1 MGSQQL
7 FKQSFLTYVYWVS
20 AAYSVI
26 CKYNRKG
33 LKTEYLIHS
42 GVFYDSVSLVQLA
55 INEHPL
61 CEDSAKDHEGYFT
74 YPLSKSSW
82 L

>member
-1 MGSQQL
+1 M
-7 FKQSFLTYVYWVS
+7 
-20 AAYSVI
+20 SV
-26 CKYNRKG
+26 
-33 LKTEYLIHS
+33 LW
-42 GVFYDSVSLVQLA
+42 VQLA

-61 CEDSAKDHEGYFT
+61 CEDSAKDREGYFI

>member
-20 AAYSVI
+20 AAYSLV
-26 CKYNRKG
+26 CKYNYRKV
-33 LKTEYLIHS
+33 LKTESLLHS
-42 GVFYDSVSLVQLA
+42 GVFSDNILLVQPA

-61 CEDSAKDHEGYFT
+61 CEDSAKDREGYFT
-74 YPLSKSSW
+74 YPL
-82 L
+82 